1 MMQIVLIGL
10 GAGAAAALL
19 FASVVSGSLLSVP
32 LLLVSPLPIM
42 IAGLGWSHWAALT
55 AALAGALALGV
66 AFEPLSTVSFM
77 AFAGLP
83 GWWLSYLAMLARPA
97 GNGAAALEWYPPGRL
112 LVWAAL
118 LGAFLVFVAI
128 PHFGLDAESFRAGS
142 RKLFAAVLRA
152 ETGTPENAPLVVPGV
167 SNAERLLDFFVA
179 TVPPTVA
186 VVATLASAFNLWL
199 AATVVRF
206 SGRLKRPWP
215 TVAAMTFPRPLIGV
229 LAAAMLLS
237 FVDSLIGVAAGVLSA
252 SLLVA
257 YGILG
262 FAVLHAITRSM
273 TSRFFLLTGVY
284 MAVLVLGWPVLA
296 LCLLGLIEAVVD
308 LRTRIAATR
317 GPPAV
322 T

>member
-19 FASVVSGSLLSVP
+19 FASVVSGSLLSIP
-32 LLLVSPLPIM
+32 LVFLSPLPIM

-55 AALAGALALGV
+55 AALAGALALGA

-83 GWWLSYLAMLARPA
+83 GWWLSYLAMLARPV
-97 GNGAAALEWYPPGRL
+97 GDGAATLEWYPPGRL
-112 LVWAAL
+112 VVWAAL
-118 LGAFLVFVAI
+118 LGAFVVFVAI
-128 PHFGLDAESFRAGS
+128 PHFGLDAETFRANS

-152 ETGTPENAPLVVPGV
+152 ETGTPDNAPLVVPGV
-167 SNAERLLDFFVA
+167 SNVERLLDFFVA
-179 TVPPTVA
+179 SVPPLLA
-186 VVATLASAFNLWL
+186 VLATWTNAFNLWL
-199 AATVVRF
+199 AAIVVKV

-215 TVAAMTFPRPLIGV
+215 AIAAMIFPRPLV
-229 LAAAMLLS
+229 AVFAAVMALS
-237 FVDSLIGVAAGVLSA
+237 FVGSLIGIAAGVLSS

-262 FAVLHAITRSM
+262 FAVLHAITRGM
-273 TSRFFLLTGVY
+273 TNRIFLLAGVY

-296 LCLLGLIEAVVD
+296 LCLLGLIEAAFG
-308 LRTRIAATR
+308 LRARIAAMR
-317 GPPAV
+317 GPPAI